1 VTARLKIAGVQMN
14 PTFMEPGANLE
25 LILRHLKN
33 AVSEGAQLIVFPEC
47 SLSGYC
53 FESRQEAI
61 PYAETV
67 PGPAT
72 SAVVA
77 ACSTLNVHAV
87 FGLLEQDGNSL
98 YNAAVL
104 AGPGGLVGKYRKI
117 HLPGLGVDKFVQSG
131 NLGFPVCETPVA
143 RIGLNICYDGCFPES
158 SRVMALRG
166 ADIVVLP
173 TNWPTGA
180 EEFAEYLVNARSLEN
195 HIFSVAVN
203 RAGEE
208 RGFRFIGRSRIV
220 DVTGRTLA
228 QASADREEIIY
239 AEIEPARARNKRIVR
254 VPGKHEIHRFN
265 DRRPELYG
273 EITREFAKETG
284 SS

>member
-1 VTARLKIAGVQMN
+1 MAEKLKIAGVQMN
-14 PTFMEPGANLE
+14 PKLMDKSANLG
-25 LILRHLKN
+25 LILRHLEN
-33 AVSEGAQLIVFPEC
+33 AASEGARLIVFPEC

-53 FESRQEAI
+53 FESLQEAI
-61 PYAETV
+61 PYAESI

-72 SAVVA
+72 TAVA
-77 ACSTLNVHAV
+77 SACSKLNVHAI
-87 FGLLEQDGNSL
+87 FGLLEQDGASL

-104 AGPGGLVGKYRKI
+104 AGPDGLIGKYRKI
-117 HLPGLGVDKFVQSG
+117 HLPGLGVDKFVQPG
-131 NLGFPVCETPVA
+131 NLGFTVCETPVA

-166 ADIVVLP
+166 ADVVVLP

-180 EEFAEYLVNARSLEN
+180 EQFAEYLVNARSLEN

-203 RAGEE
+203 RVGEE

-220 DVTGRTLA
+220 DVTGKTLA
-228 QASADREEIIY
+228 SASADQEEVIT
-239 AEIEPARARNKRIVR
+239 AEIEPEKARDKRIVR

-273 EITREFAKETG
+273 EIMQKRAKETAG
-284 SS
+284 S

>member
-1 VTARLKIAGVQMN
+1 
-14 PTFMEPGANLE
+14 
-25 LILRHLKN
+25 
-33 AVSEGAQLIVFPEC
+33 
-47 SLSGYC
+47 
-53 FESRQEAI
+53 
-61 PYAETV
+61 
-67 PGPAT
+67 
-72 SAVVA
+72 VVA
-77 ACSTLNVHAV
+77 ACSKLKVHAI
-87 FGLLEQDGNSL
+87 FGLLERDGANL

-104 AGPGGLVGKYRKI
+104 AGAKGLAGRYRKI
-117 HLPGLGVDKFVQSG
+117 HLPGLGVDKFVQPG
-131 NLGFPVCETPVA
+131 DLGFIVCETAVA

-166 ADIVVLP
+166 ADLVVLP

-203 RAGEE
+203 RVGEE

-220 DVTGRTLA
+220 DVSGKTLA
-228 QASADREEIIY
+228 QASVDREEVIV
-239 AEIEPARARNKRIVR
+239 AEIEPEKARNKRIVR

-273 EITREFAKETG
+273 EITEKRAKETAG
-284 SS
+284 A

>member
-1 VTARLKIAGVQMN
+1 MN
-14 PTFMEPGANLE
+14 PKLMDNSANLTR
-25 LILRHLKN
+25 ILENLDT
-33 AVSEGAQLIVFPEC
+33 AAAQGAQLVVFPEC

-53 FESRQEAI
+53 FDTLQEAM
-61 PYAETV
+61 PYSEAV

-72 SAVVA
+72 TSVA
-77 ACSTLNVHAV
+77 TACSRLNVHAV
-87 FGLLEQDGNSL
+87 FGLLERDGSDL

-104 AGPGGLVGKYRKI
+104 VGPRGLAGKYRKI
-117 HLPGLGVDKFVQSG
+117 HLPGLGVDKVVQPG
-131 NLGFPVCETPVA
+131 NLGFTVCQTPLA

-166 ADIVVLP
+166 AELVVLP

-180 EEFAEYLVNARSLEN
+180 EEFAEYLINARSLEN
-195 HIFSVAVN
+195 HIFSAAVN
-203 RAGEE
+203 RVGEE
-208 RGFRFIGRSRIV
+208 RGFRFIGRSRIA

-228 QASADREEIIY
+228 LASPDQEEVIY

-265 DRRPELYG
+265 DRRPEVYG
-273 EITREFAKETG
+273 EITRALAREIAG
-284 SS
+284 S